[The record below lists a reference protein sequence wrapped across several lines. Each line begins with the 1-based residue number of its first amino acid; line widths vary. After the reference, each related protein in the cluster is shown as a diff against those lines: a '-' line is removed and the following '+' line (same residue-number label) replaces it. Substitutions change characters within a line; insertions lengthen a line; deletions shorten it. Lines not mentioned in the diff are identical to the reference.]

1 MESTRRERIAT
12 GCLAGI
18 LAGILASPHLQ
29 IDKLDPR
36 KPEDFV
42 RDAALLALMFA
53 DELVKQ
59 LERGDA

>member
-18 LAGILASPHLQ
+18 LASPHLQ
-29 IDKLDPR
+29 IDKLDLR